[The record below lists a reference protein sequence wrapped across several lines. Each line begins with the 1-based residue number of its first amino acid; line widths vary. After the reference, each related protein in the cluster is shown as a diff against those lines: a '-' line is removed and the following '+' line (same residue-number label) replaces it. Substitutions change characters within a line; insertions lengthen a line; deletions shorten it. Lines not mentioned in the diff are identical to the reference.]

1 MKPHEVIQPRSK
13 EEFASNRYRVE
24 IDNARVSPADL
35 FNSDYW
41 VNNTVLRKGDIIRCV
56 AKDGSYAFDMI
67 VTSQKLDA
75 SKSVKNLVT
84 VALFPQLTDEVVM
97 AAEAAALVDGT
108 APAPVI
114 EDRVDETPAP
124 KPTQVTP
131 ADRPGQF
138 SHAKR
143 KEIEKRE
150 KKLALRAEIDARNK
164 ARTAERLA
172 AESASDAA

>member
-24 IDNARVSPADL
+24 IDTMRVAAADL
-35 FNSDYW
+35 FNPDYW
-41 VNNTVLRKGDIIRCV
+41 VNNTVLKKGDIIRCV
-56 AKDGSYAFDMI
+56 AKDGSYAFDLI

-75 SKSVKNLVT
+75 TKSVKNLIT
-84 VALFPQLTDEVVM
+84 VAMFPRLTEEVLL
-97 AAEAAALVDGT
+97 AAEASAADYAVGADDPVPV
-108 APAPVI
+108 ADEPVPA
-114 EDRVDETPAP
+114 TP

-143 KEIEKRE
+143 E
-150 KKLALRAEIDARNK
+150 KKLSLRAELDAKNK

-172 AESASDAA
+172 AEAAENAA